1 MLKMKRRITARF
13 LLEPIYNNATHAAP
27 NRTFALQHLRQCWQ
41 FKFVELAV
49 KLLICQCLQQRLQ
62 FRQMSQT
69 ISVRLDDEL
78 SAWLEKTAARVGV
91 SQSQIV
97 RDQLAKAKTA
107 KVEKPFMRW
116 AGSVQ
121 GLPRDLAQRKGYS
134 RRVEKTKAISGD
146 RPFMRWAGVI
156 SGPKNLSSRKG
167 FSKG

>member
-1 MLKMKRRITARF
+1 
-13 LLEPIYNNATHAAP
+13 
-27 NRTFALQHLRQCWQ
+27 
-41 FKFVELAV
+41 
-49 KLLICQCLQQRLQ
+49 
-62 FRQMSQT
+62 MSQT

-107 KVEKPFMRW
+107 KAEKPFMRW

-121 GLPRDLAQRKGYS
+121 GLLPRDLSQRKGYS